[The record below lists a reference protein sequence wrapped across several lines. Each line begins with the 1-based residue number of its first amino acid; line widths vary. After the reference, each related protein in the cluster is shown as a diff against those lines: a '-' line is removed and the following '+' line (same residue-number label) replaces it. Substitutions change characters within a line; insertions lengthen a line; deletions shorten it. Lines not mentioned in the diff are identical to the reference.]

1 VKIREIRGKK
11 IKNNSLPILYRTALF
26 KRMKQTIKSLLI
38 FLLFLSTSI
47 YAQDRECII
56 FFHEGDSI
64 EGVGQIKNNKVKFKI
79 TPDSKADSWD
89 FETISKIKFVGLDF
103 VETYEYVKINSSDK
117 PKLLELVLD
126 GEVHLYRMTKLQY
139 FTMPDLKPT
148 AIAKGGVRYSETT
161 EQFTE
166 LYYLKRKKEQYP
178 TYINLG
184 ILSNWK
190 KTATNYFSDCDI
202 LIRKIKDKTF
212 NSIQIKEIVEY
223 YNYICYEQ

>member
-1 VKIREIRGKK
+1 MKK
-11 IKNNSLPILYRTALF
+11 
-26 KRMKQTIKSLLI
+26 TIKSLLI

-89 FETISKIKFVGLDF
+89 FETISKIKFVGYGF
-103 VETYEYVKINSSDK
+103 EETYEYVKLNSFDN

-126 GEVHLYRMTKLQY
+126 GEVYLYRMAKLQY
-139 FTMPDLKPT
+139 YTTMNSSPGSFPQ
-148 AIAKGGVRYSETT
+148 GGASYSNTT

-166 LYYLKRKKEQYP
+166 FYYLKRKKEQYP

-202 LIRKIKDKTF
+202 LIKKIKDKKF
-212 NSIQIKEIVEY
+212 NSTQIKEIVEY
-223 YNYICYEQ
+223 YNYICHEQ

>member
-1 VKIREIRGKK
+1 
-11 IKNNSLPILYRTALF
+11 
-26 KRMKQTIKSLLI
+26 MKQTIKSLLI

-64 EGVGQIKNNKVKFKI
+64 EGAGQIKNNKVKFKI

-89 FETISKIKFVGLDF
+89 FETISKIKFVGYGF
-103 VETYEYVKINSSDK
+103 EETYEYVKLNSFDN

-126 GEVHLYRMTKLQY
+126 GEVYLYRMAKLQY
-139 FTMPDLKPT
+139 YTTMNSSPASFPQ
-148 AIAKGGVRYSETT
+148 GGASYSNTT

-166 LYYLKRKKEQYP
+166 FYYLKRKKEQYP

-202 LIRKIKDKTF
+202 LIKKIKDKKF
-212 NSIQIKEIVEY
+212 NSTQIKEIVEY
-223 YNYICYEQ
+223 YNYICHEQ